1 MQHTPRIILFLDAS
15 RGFSR
20 GMLSGIARYSA
31 LNGPW
36 TFYRKPPA
44 YLKSGPDFN
53 LHELKAWEPD
63 GIICSIAQVREL
75 APLKIP
81 MIGYDPGTYSGR
93 IPCVASDHAEAGR
106 LAAQHLLDLG
116 HRNFAFCGF
125 NSLNWSKKRSDAFCR
140 EIKNA
145 GAQVHVYEE
154 VGNDTSWSN
163 EEPHIQQWISSLP
176 KPIGMFCVNDDRAA
190 SVAETCRLLRYGVP
204 EDISI
209 IGADDDEYICEL
221 ENPPL
226 SSVRI
231 ASEQSGYK
239 AARLLHQIIQGKEK
253 MDGQRVIAHATGISA
268 RQSTDVL
275 MVQNTEVR
283 KALRYIRENTNQP
296 IRVTDVVD
304 ATGLSHRTLNEQF
317 HAELGCSIVKQLTRA
332 RIDYITRLLTDTDMQ
347 IQEIAETVGYE
358 DDRHFSRY
366 FKRATG
372 LTPQAY
378 RRKYIAP

>member
-1 MQHTPRIILFLDAS
+1 MHKTPRIILFLDAS
-15 RGFSR
+15 RGFGR

-44 YLKSGPDFN
+44 YLNSGPDFN

-63 GIICSIAQVREL
+63 GIVCSIAHIREL
-75 APLKIP
+75 APLKVP

-125 NSLNWSKKRSDAFCR
+125 NSLIWSKKRGETFCSAI
-140 EIKNA
+140 EKS
-145 GAQVHVYEE
+145 GAQVDVYNNIED
-154 VGNDTSWSN
+154 NSSWSQ
-163 EEPHIQQWISSLP
+163 EEPLVQEWIKSLP

-190 SVAETCRLLRYGVP
+190 SIMETCRVLEFGVP

-209 IGADDDEYICEL
+209 IGADDDEYICDL

-231 ASEQSGYK
+231 ASEQAGYK
-239 AARLLHQIIQGKEK
+239 AAQLLHQMIQGKET
-253 MDGQRVIAHATGISA
+253 MDGQRIIAHATGITS

-283 KALRYIRENTNQP
+283 KALRFIRENTIHP
-296 IRVTDVVD
+296 IRVRDVVN
-304 ATGLSHRTLNEQF
+304 ATGLSHRTLNDQF
-317 HAELGCSIVKQLTRA
+317 HRELGCSIVKQLTRA
-332 RIDYITRLLTDTDMQ
+332 RVDYISRLLTDTDMQ
-347 IQEIAETVGYE
+347 IQEIALTVGYE

-378 RRKYIAP
+378 RRKHIAP